1 MDKPIQKKKRITG
14 VQKNK
19 ETKKKKKIQ
28 DVEKQD
34 GINPPVVSN
43 RKNKNTNKILDSD
56 ECSDRELRM
65 EDLFHEDEF

>member
-65 EDLFHEDEF
+65 EDLFREDEY